1 MQGNWVP
8 EAAQPDKAARQA
20 ARWADAGAGLCV
32 AGLLLPEAV
41 AYAGL
46 AHLPVANALTAS
58 MLGLAIYALFGG
70 SRFAIVAPTSSSAT
84 LCAAAVVSVTA
95 GAGAAGAGGVAG
107 ASTDSSAYL
116 QAFSA
121 LVLLAGGL
129 LALLAWARQGQ
140 LSAFV
145 SRPVLRAFAF
155 ALAITIV
162 IKQLP
167 DALGLVLPS
176 SMSHDPFHVLAYAI
190 EHLRDWHGPSV
201 LLALGAGALL
211 LFLSHF
217 PKWPASMGM
226 MVLSIAAARLL
237 DLKAM
242 GIEEVGAIAPPRF
255 DFAVPD
261 LPWADWLRLGEL
273 AFGLVVLLF
282 AESWGSVRAMAL
294 AHPDPA
300 KDRPLDANRELLVLG
315 ACNAAS
321 ALLHGM
327 AVGAGFSASSANA
340 AAGATSKWA
349 GGVALLVMAAALL
362 LALPALHLLPRPV
375 LAVAVI
381 SALWHAL
388 SPGPLLAVWR
398 MNRDRLLV
406 VGSVAAVLVLG
417 VLHGMLA
424 AIALS
429 LVAALRRFSLPV
441 VHTLGQLGATRNYVT
456 LEGHEG
462 QEGQNRV
469 LAVPGVLILR
479 PEEPLFFASSERVVR
494 QVVQMAGPRPG
505 HEADP
510 SDIRT
515 VVLSLEESSDLDST
529 AAECLL
535 ELSAILKTRGQQL
548 VLARVKDGVRQLLVQ
563 LDPQGLGNPQRLF
576 WSVADAAESSRP
588 AIS

>member
-1 MQGNWVP
+1 MPVNLVI
-8 EAAQPDKAARQA
+8 EALKSNMAAKITQ
-20 ARWADAGAGLCV
+20 RWADAGAGLCV

-95 GAGAAGAGGVAG
+95 SAGGDALTLTSG
-107 ASTDSSAYL
+107 AYL
-116 QAFSA
+116 QAFLA
-121 LVLLAGGL
+121 LVLMTGGL

-167 DALGLVLPS
+167 DALGLALPPG
-176 SMSHDPFHVLAYAI
+176 MSRDPFHVLAYALG
-190 EHLRDWHGPSV
+190 HMRNWHVPSV
-201 LLALGAGALL
+201 LLAFSAGALVL
-211 LFLSHF
+211 IFRRF
-217 PKWPASMGM
+217 PKWPASMLVM
-226 MVLSIAAARLL
+226 LLSIAAAYWL
-237 DLKAM
+237 DLKAL
-242 GIEEVGAIAPPRF
+242 GIEEVGAIDPPRF
-255 DFAVPD
+255 AFAVPD
-261 LPWADWLRLGEL
+261 LPWAEWLRLGEL

-300 KDRPLDANRELLVLG
+300 NDQPLDANRELLVLG

-321 ALLHGM
+321 ALLQGM
-327 AVGAGFSASSANA
+327 AVGAGFSATSANA

-349 GGVALLVMAAALL
+349 GGVALLVIGIALL
-362 LALPALHLLPRPV
+362 IALPALHLLPRPV

-398 MNRDRLLV
+398 MDRDRLLI
-406 VGSVAAVLVLG
+406 VGSVAAVLVFG

-429 LVAALRRFSLPV
+429 LVAALRRFSQPV
-441 VHTLGQLGATRNYVT
+441 VHALGQLGTSRNYVAID
-456 LEGHEG
+456 GHEG
-462 QEGQNRV
+462 AI
-469 LAVPGVLILR
+469 AVRGVLILR
-479 PEEPLFFASSERVVR
+479 PEEPLFFASAERVVR
-494 QVVQMAGPRPG
+494 QVAQMAKPQAG
-505 HEADP
+505 EADTHGVVHTMVH
-510 SDIRT
+510 T

-529 AAECLL
+529 AVECLL
-535 ELSAILKTRGQQL
+535 ELSASLKTKGQQL
-548 VLARVKDGVRQLLVQ
+548 LLARVKDQVRQLLEQ

-576 WSVADAAESSRP
+576 WSVADAAESVRST
-588 AIS
+588 AS

>member
-1 MQGNWVP
+1 MQGNCVLKSWRG
-8 EAAQPDKAARQA
+8 ALQSGKS

-46 AHLPVANALTAS
+46 AHLPVASALTAS
-58 MLGLAIYALFGG
+58 MLGLAIYALFGS
-70 SRFAIVAPTSSSAT
+70 SRFAIVAPTSSSAA
-84 LCAAAVVSVTA
+84 LCAAAVASVAAVPAQGSVNA
-95 GAGAAGAGGVAG
+95 GP
-107 ASTDSSAYL
+107 YL
-116 QAFSA
+116 QALLA

-167 DALGLVLPS
+167 DALGLALPPS
-176 SMSHDPFHVLAYAI
+176 LGKDPFHVLAYALG
-190 EHLRDWHGPSV
+190 HVRQWHVPSL
-201 LLALGAGALL
+201 LLALSAGLL
-211 LFLSHF
+211 VLVFRRF
-217 PKWPASMGM
+217 PKWPASMLVM
-226 MVLSIAAARLL
+226 LLSIAAAHWLG
-237 DLKAM
+237 LKAM
-242 GIEEVGAIAPPRF
+242 GIDEVGAIEPPRF
-255 DFAVPD
+255 AFALPD

-282 AESWGSVRAMAL
+282 AESWGSVRAAAL
-294 AHPDPA
+294 AHPAISSDP
-300 KDRPLDANRELLVLG
+300 PIDANRELLVLG
-315 ACNAAS
+315 VCNAAA
-321 ALLHGM
+321 ALLQGM
-327 AVGAGFSASSANA
+327 AVGAGFSATSANA

-349 GGVALLVMAAALL
+349 GAVALLVIGAALL

-398 MNRDRLLV
+398 MNRDRPLV
-406 VGSVAAVLVLG
+406 VGSVAAVLLLG

-429 LVAALRRFSLPV
+429 LIAALRRFSLPV
-441 VHTLGQLGATRNYVT
+441 VHALGQLGTSRNYVAID
-456 LEGHEG
+456 GHEG
-462 QEGQNRV
+462 AQP
-469 LAVPGVLILR
+469 VPGMLILR
-479 PEEPLFFASSERVVR
+479 PEEPLFFASSERVAR
-494 QVVQMAGPRPG
+494 QVVQMAKARAGQ
-505 HEADP
+505 AD
-510 SDIRT
+510 IHT

-529 AAECLL
+529 AVECLL
-535 ELSAILKTRGQQL
+535 ELSASLTTNGQLL
-548 VLARVKDGVRQLLVQ
+548 VLARVKDRVRELLER
-563 LDPQGLGNPQRLF
+563 LEPQGLGHANRLF
-576 WSVADAAESSRP
+576 WSVADAAESTRP
-588 AIS
+588 GAA